1 VKEYCTSQHRGRVK
15 HPKVHFGCPHG
26 RIGRQEDL
34 DGAKE
39 VADQDP
45 RDGDTEGGCCD
56 FDPSLSTLL
65 GHVLRGVPVVEDANN
80 GDRNDVEEELY
91 NQTSF
96 DYCEA
101 RADGAVGGV
110 GAKEGRGALSDKGD
124 YNGEEAEGEGVE
136 IYTRDG
142 DKRGACG

>member
-1 VKEYCTSQHRGRVK
+1 MKQYCTSQHRGRVK
-15 HPKVHFGCPHG
+15 HPKVRFGCPRG

-45 RDGDTEGGCCD
+45 SDGDTEGDSCD

-65 GHVLRGVPVVEDANN
+65 GNVLRGVSVVEDANN

-91 NQTSF
+91 NQTSLEEG
-96 DYCEA
+96 EA
-101 RADGAVGGV
+101 GADGAVGGA
-110 GAKEGRGALSDKGD
+110 GAKEGGGALSGKGD

-136 IYTRDG
+136 IYRPDG
-142 DKRGACG
+142 DKRGAGG